1 MTEYEI
7 IDALISVRADI
18 AGHSMN
24 FVSVLFA
31 YIVAAYLVGSKLS
44 GFEVSMITILY
55 VLWSPGP
62 ILAAYDGAVALQDLY
77 FTHREV
83 LSIEMGASPLMA
95 TAPMVVSVG
104 MSLAWLV
111 SIVFMFQVRATSTRM

>member
-7 IDALISVRADI
+7 IDTIISVRADI
-18 AGHSMN
+18 AQHSMN

-31 YIVAAYLVGSKLS
+31 YILAAYLVGSKLS
-44 GFEVSMITILY
+44 RFQVSMITILY

-77 FTHREV
+77 VHHRAV
-83 LSIEMGASPLMA
+83 LSVEMGASPLMA
-95 TAPMVVSVG
+95 TAPLVVSAA
-104 MSLAWLV
+104 MLLAWV
-111 SIVFMFQVRATSTRM
+111 ISVVFMIQVRVTSTKM

>member
-7 IDALISVRADI
+7 IDTIVSIRADI

-44 GFEVSMITILY
+44 PIQVSMITILY
-55 VLWSPGP
+55 VLWTPAP

-77 FTHREV
+77 FDHREV

-95 TAPMVVSVG
+95 IVPIAVSAG
-104 MSLAWLV
+104 MGLAWLV
-111 SIVFMFQVRATSTRM
+111 SIVFMFQVRASSAKI

>member
-7 IDALISVRADI
+7 IDAIVSLRADI

-24 FVSVLFA
+24 YVSVLFA

-44 GFEVSMITILY
+44 RFQVSMVTLLY
-55 VLWSPGP
+55 VIWTPAP
-62 ILAAYDGAVALQDLY
+62 ILAAYDGAVALQELY
-77 FTHREV
+77 LSHQEI
-83 LSIEMGASPLMA
+83 LSIEMGASPLMNIVP
-95 TAPMVVSVG
+95 TAVFAG

-111 SIVFMFQVRATSTRM
+111 SIVFMFQVRITSTRT

>member
-7 IDALISVRADI
+7 IDTIISVRADI
-18 AGHSMN
+18 AQHSMN

-31 YIVAAYLVGSKLS
+31 YIIAAYLVGPKLS
-44 GFEVSMITILY
+44 RFQVSMITILY

-77 FTHREV
+77 VHHRAA
-83 LSIEMGASPLMA
+83 LSVEMGASPLMA
-95 TAPMVVSVG
+95 TAPLVVSTA
-104 MSLAWLV
+104 MFMAWLI
-111 SIVFMFQVRATSTRM
+111 SIMFMIQVRVTSTKM